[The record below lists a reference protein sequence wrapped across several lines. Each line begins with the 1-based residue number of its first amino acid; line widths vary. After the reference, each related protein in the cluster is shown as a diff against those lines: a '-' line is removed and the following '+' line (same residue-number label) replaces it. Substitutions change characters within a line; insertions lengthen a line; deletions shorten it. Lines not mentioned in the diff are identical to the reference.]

1 MQPPAVLA
9 SSVSVAYLQGL
20 VDYLA
25 RHGIAP
31 QTLLAEA
38 QLAPEILAQRDQRIA
53 ASTYLEL
60 LGRGVELSG
69 DALLGLHLG
78 EAIRPGYYGVLGYLI
93 MSCPTLADALHR
105 QARYAA
111 LVGNLG
117 RIELEDW
124 PQGEAPEPLVV
135 HRWTPLLPQQQ
146 RQIAEETLAGWVT
159 FGRWVT
165 GLDVPPVEVHFQH
178 PQPAGVALEEYARI
192 FRCPVKFTQTQTALI
207 FPKRLLALPLGQADA
222 QVRLMLDAYAD
233 RLLAEI
239 QQGHSVLDR
248 ARSLLARQLP
258 EQGVE
263 LEPLAEQL
271 ALSPRT
277 LQRRLREAGLSF
289 SQLVDETRQQLVLH
303 YLRDPALELA
313 DIAFLVGFSEAG
325 SLARAFR
332 RWTGQTPAEY
342 RRQLQGG

>member
-1 MQPPAVLA
+1 MQPLATLA

-25 RHGIAP
+25 RLGIEPA
-31 QTLLAEA
+31 QLLALA
-38 QLAPEILAQRDQRIA
+38 QLSPEILAQRDQRIA
-53 ASTYLEL
+53 ASTYLDL
-60 LGRGVELSG
+60 LGQGVRLSG
-69 DALLGLHLG
+69 DDCLGLHLG

-117 RIELEDW
+117 HIELEDW
-124 PQGEAPEPLVV
+124 PQGDSPEPLVV

-165 GLDVPPVEVHFQH
+165 GLDEPPLEVHFQH
-178 PQPAGVALEEYARI
+178 PALADTREHQRL
-192 FRCPVKFTQTQTALI
+192 FRCPVKFAQPQNALI
-207 FPKRLLALPLGQADA
+207 FPKRLLTLPLGQADA

-233 RLLAEI
+233 RRLSEI
-239 QQGHSVLDR
+239 EQGHSVLDR
-248 ARSLLARQLP
+248 ARALLARQLP
-258 EQGVE
+258 EQGLE
-263 LEPLAEQL
+263 LEQLAAQL

-342 RRQLQGG
+342 RRQHN

>member
-1 MQPPAVLA
+1 MQPLATLA

-20 VDYLA
+20 VDYLG
-25 RHGIAP
+25 RLGIEPA
-31 QTLLAEA
+31 QLLALA
-38 QLAPEILAQRDQRIA
+38 QLSPEILAQRDQRIA

-60 LGRGVELSG
+60 LGQGVRLSG
-69 DALLGLHLG
+69 DDCLGLHLG

-117 RIELEDW
+117 HIELEDW
-124 PQGEAPEPLVV
+124 PQGDSPEPLVV

-165 GLDVPPVEVHFQH
+165 GLDEPPLEVHFQH
-178 PQPAGVALEEYARI
+178 PAPADAGEHQRL
-192 FRCPVKFTQTQTALI
+192 FRCPVKFAQAQNALI
-207 FPKRLLALPLGQADA
+207 FPKRLLAVPLGQADA

-233 RLLAEI
+233 RRLSEI
-239 QQGHSVLDR
+239 EQGHSVLDR
-248 ARSLLARQLP
+248 ARALLARQLP
-258 EQGVE
+258 EQGLE
-263 LEPLAEQL
+263 LEQLAAQL

-342 RRQLQGG
+342 RRQHN

>member
-1 MQPPAVLA
+1 MQPLATLA

-20 VDYLA
+20 VDYLG
-25 RHGIAP
+25 RLGIEPA
-31 QTLLAEA
+31 QLLALA
-38 QLAPEILAQRDQRIA
+38 QLSPEILAQRDQRIA

-60 LGRGVELSG
+60 LGQGVRLSG
-69 DALLGLHLG
+69 DDCLGLHLG

-117 RIELEDW
+117 HIELEDW
-124 PQGEAPEPLVV
+124 PQGDSPEPLVV

-165 GLDVPPVEVHFQH
+165 GLDEPPLEVHFQH
-178 PQPAGVALEEYARI
+178 PAPADTREHQRL
-192 FRCPVKFTQTQTALI
+192 FRCPVKFAQAQNALV

-233 RLLAEI
+233 RRLSEI
-239 QQGHSVLDR
+239 EQGYSVLDR
-248 ARSLLARQLP
+248 ARALLARQLP
-258 EQGVE
+258 EQGIE
-263 LEPLAEQL
+263 LEQLAAQL

-342 RRQLQGG
+342 RRQHN